1 MSHESSRAKDPSKE
15 SVSDKS
21 RGGLDGII
29 AGQTKLSTVG
39 KSGFGLTYLGYSIED
54 LAEHGTF
61 EEVAYLLLFGRL
73 PNQKELND
81 FKGRLEVNREIPTE
95 LRRTLE
101 LIPSSA
107 HPMDVLRTA
116 SSMLGTIEPEGS
128 FDQGIRVSERLLA
141 CMPRVLTYWY
151 RYHQDGKVGGFGQD
165 EPSIASHFLA
175 TLKNR
180 KPTELEIRAMDVSLI
195 LYAEHE
201 WNASTFTA
209 RVIAST
215 LSDFYSAITGG
226 IGALRGP
233 LHGGANEAAMELLDQ
248 MSNPDSAESSLLEML
263 SKKIKVMGF
272 GHRVYKGADPRSDII
287 KPWSK
292 RLCDATGNTQ
302 LYAISERIEAVMRRE
317 KGMFPN
323 VDFYSASLYRSL
335 EIPTELFTPIF
346 VLSRISG
353 WSAHILEQRADNRL
367 IRPLADYTGPE
378 PRAWTPLAK
387 R

>member
-1 MSHESSRAKDPSKE
+1 MSQENKN
-15 SVSDKS
+15 

-54 LAEHGTF
+54 LAEQGTF
-61 EEVAYLLLFGRL
+61 EEVAYLLLVGRL
-73 PNQKELND
+73 PNRTELED
-81 FKGRLEVNREIPTE
+81 FKSRLMANRDIPVE

-116 SSMLGTIEPEGS
+116 CSMLGTLEPEGS
-128 FDQGIRVSERLLA
+128 FENGLRVSERLLA
-141 CMPRVLTYWY
+141 CMPTALTYWY
-151 RYHQDGKVGGFGQD
+151 RYHVDGKVDDFGRE

-180 KPTELEIRAMDVSLI
+180 KPSELETRAMDISLI

-215 LSDFYSAITGG
+215 LSDFYSAISGG

-248 MSNPDSAESSLLEML
+248 MSDPDSAEASLLEML
-263 SKKIKVMGF
+263 SKKMKVMGF

-287 KPWSK
+287 KPWAK
-292 RLCDATGNTQ
+292 RLCDATGNMR
-302 LYAISERIEAVMRRE
+302 LFAISERIEEVMRRQ

-335 EIPTELFTPIF
+335 EIPTALFTPLF

-353 WSAHILEQRADNRL
+353 WSAHVFEQRADNRL

-378 PRAWTPLAK
+378 PRPWIPLAK

>member
-1 MSHESSRAKDPSKE
+1 MSQENKN
-15 SVSDKS
+15 

-61 EEVAYLLLFGRL
+61 EEVAYLLLAGRL
-73 PNQKELND
+73 PNQTELTE
-81 FKGRLEVNREIPTE
+81 FKGRLLSKRGITE
-95 LRRTLE
+95 PLRKTLE
-101 LIPSSA
+101 QIPSSA

-116 SSMLGTIEPEGS
+116 CSMLGTLEPESS
-128 FDQGIRVSERLLA
+128 FDQGLGVSERLLA
-141 CMPRVLTYWY
+141 CMPTALTYWY
-151 RYHQDGKVGGFGQD
+151 RYHKDGRVGDFGRD

-180 KPTELEIRAMDVSLI
+180 QPAELETRAMDISLI

-201 WNASTFTA
+201 WNASTFTS

-248 MSNPDSAESSLLEML
+248 MSDPDSAEASLLEML
-263 SKKIKVMGF
+263 GKKMKIMGF

-353 WSAHILEQRADNRL
+353 WSAHILEQRVDNRL

>member
-1 MSHESSRAKDPSKE
+1 MSQESKN
-15 SVSDKS
+15 

-54 LAEHGTF
+54 LAEQGTF
-61 EEVAYLLLFGRL
+61 EEVAYLLLVGRL
-73 PNQKELND
+73 PNRTELED
-81 FKGRLEVNREIPTE
+81 FKSRLMANRDIPVE

-116 SSMLGTIEPEGS
+116 CSMLGTLEPEES
-128 FDQGIRVSERLLA
+128 FENGLRVSERLLA
-141 CMPRVLTYWY
+141 CMPTALTYWY
-151 RYHQDGKVGGFGQD
+151 RYHVDGKVDEFGRE

-180 KPTELEIRAMDVSLI
+180 KPSELETRAMDISLI

-215 LSDFYSAITGG
+215 LSDFYSAISGG

-248 MSNPDSAESSLLEML
+248 MSDPDSAEASLLEML
-263 SKKIKVMGF
+263 SKKMKVMGF

-287 KPWSK
+287 KPWAK
-292 RLCDATGNTQ
+292 RLCDATGNMR
-302 LYAISERIEAVMRRE
+302 LFAISERIEEVMRRQ

-335 EIPTELFTPIF
+335 EIPTELFTPLF

-353 WSAHILEQRADNRL
+353 WSAHVFEQRADNRL

-378 PRAWTPLAK
+378 PRPWIPLAK

>member
-1 MSHESSRAKDPSKE
+1 MSQENKT
-15 SVSDKS
+15 
-21 RGGLDGII
+21 RGGLDGIV

-61 EEVAYLLLFGRL
+61 EEVAYLLLAGRL
-73 PNQKELND
+73 PNQTELRE
-81 FKGRLEVNREIPTE
+81 FKGRLLAKRGIPE
-95 LRRTLE
+95 ALRKTLE
-101 LIPSSA
+101 QIPSSA

-116 SSMLGTIEPEGS
+116 CSMLGTLEPESS
-128 FDQGIRVSERLLA
+128 FDRGLGVSERLLA
-141 CMPRVLTYWY
+141 CMPTALTYWY
-151 RYHQDGKVGGFGQD
+151 RYHKDGRVGEFGRD

-180 KPTELEIRAMDVSLI
+180 QPAELETRAMDISLI

-248 MSNPDSAESSLLEML
+248 MSDPDSAEASLLEML
-263 SKKIKVMGF
+263 GKKMKIMGF

-287 KPWSK
+287 KPWAK
-292 RLCDATGNTQ
+292 RLCEATGNAR
-302 LYAISERIEAVMRRE
+302 LYAISERIETVMRRE

-335 EIPTELFTPIF
+335 EIPTPLFTPIF

-353 WSAHILEQRADNRL
+353 WSAHIFEQRADNRL

-378 PRAWTPLAK
+378 PRPWIPLAK

>member
-1 MSHESSRAKDPSKE
+1 
-15 SVSDKS
+15 
-21 RGGLDGII
+21 
-29 AGQTKLSTVG
+29 
-39 KSGFGLTYLGYSIED
+39 
-54 LAEHGTF
+54 
-61 EEVAYLLLFGRL
+61 
-73 PNQKELND
+73 
-81 FKGRLEVNREIPTE
+81 
-95 LRRTLE
+95 
-101 LIPSSA
+101 
-107 HPMDVLRTA
+107 
-116 SSMLGTIEPEGS
+116 MLGTLEPEGS
-128 FDQGIRVSERLLA
+128 FENGLRVSERLLA
-141 CMPRVLTYWY
+141 CMPTALTYWY
-151 RYHQDGKVGGFGQD
+151 RYHVDGKVDEFGRE

-180 KPTELEIRAMDVSLI
+180 KPSELETRAMDISLI

-215 LSDFYSAITGG
+215 LSDFYSAISGG

-248 MSNPDSAESSLLEML
+248 MSDPDSAEASLLEML
-263 SKKIKVMGF
+263 SKKMKVMGF

-287 KPWSK
+287 KPWAK
-292 RLCDATGNTQ
+292 RLCDATGNMR
-302 LYAISERIEAVMRRE
+302 LFAISERIEEVMRRQ

-335 EIPTELFTPIF
+335 EIPTALFTPLF

-353 WSAHILEQRADNRL
+353 WSAHVFEQRADNRL

-378 PRAWTPLAK
+378 PRPWIPLAK

>member
-1 MSHESSRAKDPSKE
+1 MSQESKN
-15 SVSDKS
+15 

-54 LAEHGTF
+54 LAEQGTF
-61 EEVAYLLLFGRL
+61 EEVAYLLLVGRL
-73 PNQKELND
+73 PNRTELED
-81 FKGRLEVNREIPTE
+81 FKSRLMANRDIPVE

-116 SSMLGTIEPEGS
+116 CSMLGTLEPEES
-128 FDQGIRVSERLLA
+128 FENGLRVSERLLA
-141 CMPRVLTYWY
+141 CMPTALTYWY
-151 RYHQDGKVGGFGQD
+151 RYHVDGKVDEFGRE

-180 KPTELEIRAMDVSLI
+180 KPSELETRAMDISLI

-215 LSDFYSAITGG
+215 LSDFYSAISGG

-248 MSNPDSAESSLLEML
+248 MSDPDSAEASLLEML
-263 SKKIKVMGF
+263 SKKMKVMGF

-287 KPWSK
+287 KPWAK
-292 RLCDATGNTQ
+292 RLCDATGNMR
-302 LYAISERIEAVMRRE
+302 LFAISERIEEVMRRQ

-335 EIPTELFTPIF
+335 EIPTALFTPLF

-353 WSAHILEQRADNRL
+353 WSAHVFEQRADNRL

-378 PRAWTPLAK
+378 PRPWIPLAK

>member
-1 MSHESSRAKDPSKE
+1 MSHQSPPSTESSKQST
-15 SVSDKS
+15 SNQS

-29 AGQTKLSTVG
+29 AGQTRLSTVG

-61 EEVAYLLLFGRL
+61 EEVAYLLLVGRL
-73 PNQKELND
+73 PNSIELQAFKERLAA
-81 FKGRLEVNREIPTE
+81 GRSIPKP
-95 LRRTLE
+95 LRKTLE
-101 LIPSSA
+101 RIPSTA
-107 HPMDVLRTA
+107 HPMDVLRTVA
-116 SSMLGTIEPEGS
+116 SMLGTLEPEGA
-128 FDQGIRVSERLLA
+128 FENAIKVSERLLA
-141 CMPRVLTYWY
+141 CMPTALTYWY
-151 RYHQDGKVGGFGQD
+151 RFHRDGKPREFDLD

-180 KPTELEIRAMDVSLI
+180 KPTELETRAMDVSLI

-215 LSDFYSAITGG
+215 LSDFYSAIIGG

-248 MSNPDSAESSLLEML
+248 MTDPDSAEASLLTML
-263 SKKIKVMGF
+263 SKKMKVMGF
-272 GHRVYKGADPRSDII
+272 GHRVYKGPDPRSDII
-287 KPWSK
+287 KPWAK
-292 RLCDATGNTQ
+292 RLCEVTGNER
-302 LYAISERIEAVMRRE
+302 LYAISERIETVMRLQ

-335 EIPTELFTPIF
+335 EIPTPLFTPIF

-378 PRAWTPLAK
+378 PRPWSPISQ

>member
-1 MSHESSRAKDPSKE
+1 MSQESKN
-15 SVSDKS
+15 

-54 LAEHGTF
+54 LAEQGTF
-61 EEVAYLLLFGRL
+61 EEVAYLLLVGRL
-73 PNQKELND
+73 PNRTELED
-81 FKGRLEVNREIPTE
+81 FKSRLMANRDIPVE

-116 SSMLGTIEPEGS
+116 CSMLGTLEPEES
-128 FDQGIRVSERLLA
+128 FENGLRVSERLLA
-141 CMPRVLTYWY
+141 CMPTALTYWY
-151 RYHQDGKVGGFGQD
+151 RYHADGKVGDFGRE

-180 KPTELEIRAMDVSLI
+180 KPSELETRAMDISLI

-215 LSDFYSAITGG
+215 LSDFYSAISGG

-248 MSNPDSAESSLLEML
+248 MSDPDSAEASLLEML
-263 SKKIKVMGF
+263 SKKMKVMGF

-287 KPWSK
+287 KPWAK
-292 RLCDATGNTQ
+292 RLCDATGNMR
-302 LYAISERIEAVMRRE
+302 LFAISERIEEVMRRQ

-335 EIPTELFTPIF
+335 EIPTELFTPLF

-353 WSAHILEQRADNRL
+353 WSAHVFEQRADNRL

-378 PRAWTPLAK
+378 PRPWIPLAK

>member
-39 KSGFGLTYLGYSIED
+39 KSGFGLTYLGFSIED

-272 GHRVYKGADPRSDII
+272 GHRVYK
-287 KPWSK
+287 
-292 RLCDATGNTQ
+292 
-302 LYAISERIEAVMRRE
+302 
-317 KGMFPN
+317 
-323 VDFYSASLYRSL
+323 
-335 EIPTELFTPIF
+335 
-346 VLSRISG
+346 
-353 WSAHILEQRADNRL
+353 
-367 IRPLADYTGPE
+367 
-378 PRAWTPLAK
+378 
-387 R
+387 

>member
-1 MSHESSRAKDPSKE
+1 MSQESKN
-15 SVSDKS
+15 

-39 KSGFGLTYLGYSIED
+39 KSGFGLTYLGFSIED
-54 LAEHGTF
+54 LAGQGTF
-61 EEVAYLLLFGRL
+61 EEVAYLLLVGRL
-73 PNQKELND
+73 PNRTELED
-81 FKGRLEVNREIPTE
+81 FKSRLMANRDIPVE

-116 SSMLGTIEPEGS
+116 CSMLGTLEPEGS
-128 FDQGIRVSERLLA
+128 LENGLRVSERLLA
-141 CMPRVLTYWY
+141 CMPTALTYWY
-151 RYHQDGKVGGFGQD
+151 RYHVDGKVDEFGRE

-180 KPTELEIRAMDVSLI
+180 KPSELETRAMDISLI

-215 LSDFYSAITGG
+215 LSDFYSAISGG

-248 MSNPDSAESSLLEML
+248 MSDPDSAEASLLEML
-263 SKKIKVMGF
+263 SKKMKVMGF
-272 GHRVYKGADPRSDII
+272 GHRVYKGADPRSDVI
-287 KPWSK
+287 KPWAK
-292 RLCDATGNTQ
+292 RLCDATGNMR
-302 LYAISERIEAVMRRE
+302 LFAISERIEEVMRRQ

-335 EIPTELFTPIF
+335 EIPTALFTPLF

-353 WSAHILEQRADNRL
+353 WSAHVFEQRADNRL

-378 PRAWTPLAK
+378 PRPWIPLAK

>member
-1 MSHESSRAKDPSKE
+1 MSQENKN
-15 SVSDKS
+15 
-21 RGGLDGII
+21 RGGLDGIV

-54 LAEHGTF
+54 LAEQGTF
-61 EEVAYLLLFGRL
+61 EEVAYLLLVGRL
-73 PNQKELND
+73 PNRNELD
-81 FKGRLEVNREIPTE
+81 EFKCRLMANRDIPVE

-116 SSMLGTIEPEGS
+116 CSMLGALEPEGA
-128 FDQGIRVSERLLA
+128 FENGLRVSERLLA
-141 CMPRVLTYWY
+141 CMPTALTYWY
-151 RYHQDGKVGGFGQD
+151 RYHLDGNVGDFGRD
-165 EPSIASHFLA
+165 EPSIASHSLA

-180 KPTELEIRAMDVSLI
+180 KPSELETRAMDVSLI

-215 LSDFYSAITGG
+215 LSDFYSAISGG

-248 MSNPDSAESSLLEML
+248 MSDPDSAEASLLEML
-263 SKKIKVMGF
+263 GKKMKVMGF

-287 KPWSK
+287 KPWAK
-292 RLCDATGNTQ
+292 QMCEATGNMR
-302 LYAISERIEAVMRRE
+302 LYAISERIETVMRRE

-335 EIPTELFTPIF
+335 EIQTPLFTPLF

-353 WSAHILEQRADNRL
+353 WSAHIFEQRADNRL

-378 PRAWTPLAK
+378 ARPWIPLAN